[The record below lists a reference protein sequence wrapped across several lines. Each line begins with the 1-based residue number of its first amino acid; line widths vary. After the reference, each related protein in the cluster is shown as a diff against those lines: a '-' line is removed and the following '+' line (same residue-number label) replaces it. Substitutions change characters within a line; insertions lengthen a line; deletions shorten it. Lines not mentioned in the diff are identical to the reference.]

1 MSEIEVERLTKRYG
15 ETLAVDDLSFTVE
28 AGRVTGFLGPNG
40 AGKSTTL
47 RALLG
52 LIRPTSGQALVL
64 GRPFV
69 ELADPARTVGA
80 SLDASDVHPGRTGR
94 SHLRTLAA
102 AAGLPTSRV
111 DEVLDMTEL
120 TPARDRRVKG
130 YSMGMRQRL
139 ALAAALLGDPKIL
152 MLDEPANG
160 LDPQG
165 MRWLRDILVAL
176 AAEGRAV
183 LISSHVLSEVEQTVD
198 SVVVIGAGRL
208 VMQGSLQDLVAGDQ
222 RPALVRSPQR
232 DELRDAAR
240 GRRRDRDARRARRHD
255 ARAPRLARADR
266 HSRRRAPDPR
276 VRAHARRGHARG
288 PLPRAHRRERQRA
301 MRILRSEWLKVVSVP
316 TTWILLGVDAADRG
330 PCRGP
335 RDRRRRHRGPA
346 HAPTRATLLIG
357 TPLSTVLIFT
367 LGALL
372 ATNEYRHGTANQTF
386 IITPQRERVIAA
398 KLAVGLVVG
407 IVGALLYITVN
418 AGLGLSILSNRG
430 VDVDGDLAVNIYS
443 GVGVGDR
450 PRLPVRRRAR
460 RAAAQPGAHDRHRPR
475 AVPRARRGRAVHRQ
489 RRRQVLPRRGAAG
502 AAGHAEPT
510 RTCSA
515 RSTAASCSPRRAS
528 WWRSPGSTSRATR
541 EIN

>member
-1 MSEIEVERLTKRYG
+1 VPEIAVERLTKRYG

-52 LIRPTSGQALVL
+52 LIAPTSGQALVL
-64 GRPFV
+64 GRPFA

-80 SLDASDVHPGRTGR
+80 SLDASDVHPSRTGR

-111 DEVLDMTEL
+111 DEVLEMTEL

-222 RPALVRSPQR
+222 RPALVRSPKR
-232 DELRDAAR
+232 DELR
-240 GRRRDRDARRARRHD
+240 
-255 ARAPRLARADR
+255 
-266 HSRRRAPDPR
+266 
-276 VRAHARRGHARG
+276 
-288 PLPRAHRRERQRA
+288 E
-301 MRILRSEWLKVVSVP
+301 
-316 TTWILLGVDAADRG
+316 LL
-330 PCRGP
+330 
-335 RDRRRRHRGPA
+335 
-346 HAPTRATLLIG
+346 
-357 TPLSTVLIFT
+357 
-367 LGALL
+367 
-372 ATNEYRHGTANQTF
+372 E
-386 IITPQRERVIAA
+386 
-398 KLAVGLVVG
+398 
-407 IVGALLYITVN
+407 
-418 AGLGLSILSNRG
+418 
-430 VDVDGDLAVNIYS
+430 
-443 GVGVGDR
+443 
-450 PRLPVRRRAR
+450 
-460 RAAAQPGAHDRHRPR
+460 
-475 AVPRARRGRAVHRQ
+475 
-489 RRRQVLPRRGAAG
+489 AAG
-502 AAGHAEPT
+502 ATATLDGHSDTMLVHHASLEQIGTLAAEHRIPVFELT
-510 RTCSA
+510 RVV
-515 RSTAASCSPRRAS
+515 STLEDRFLELTGESGNVR
-528 WWRSPGSTSRATR
+528 
-541 EIN
+541 